1 MPPTC
6 FFERQTLV
14 LSHLMRIRLGVAVL
28 ILLCKAVEAN
38 VRATNNVQFCLLKQR
53 STEPVKTK
61 IYRTFDQV
69 QILYAMLP
77 LSACTLTQTK
87 ILGNL

>member
-28 ILLCKAVEAN
+28 ILLCKAVEVN
-38 VRATNNVQFCLLKQR
+38 VYATYNALYVQFCL
-53 STEPVKTK
+53 TK
-61 IYRTFDQV
+61 IYRTC
-69 QILYAMLP
+69 LP
-77 LSACTLTQTK
+77 LIRCRSS
-87 ILGNL
+87 GP